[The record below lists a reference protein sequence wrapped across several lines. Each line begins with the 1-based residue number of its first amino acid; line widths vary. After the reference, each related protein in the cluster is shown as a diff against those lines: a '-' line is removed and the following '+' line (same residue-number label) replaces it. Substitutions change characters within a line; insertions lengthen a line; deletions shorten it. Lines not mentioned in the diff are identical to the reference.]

1 MARLSAMGTRH
12 ATRLLSGVR
21 AAALAG
27 TPARFTPRK
36 VIDESWHRVLRHG
49 VDPDQGGHS
58 GLLGLDEVEHR
69 RRSTP
74 LASVLQT
81 LREGLMAEADE
92 AWHMM
97 VVSDA
102 EGRLLWRD
110 GNAAVQ
116 RKADQLGFCVGAS
129 WAEEVAGTNAIGTA
143 LVSRSPLQVHSA
155 EHFVRAFHTLS
166 CAASPVRDP
175 RDGRLLGVV
184 NVTGPAA
191 AIHPSTL
198 ALVTAVARV
207 AEGELREQ
215 HRVAVDRLRAVA
227 APVLARVGGRALAVD
242 RAGWTA
248 GVTGM
253 LPLDRVQLPKSVR
266 AGRVWIPA
274 LGTCTAEPLPDGW
287 LLRVEDA
294 VTLGDG
300 DGAEPSRVV
309 LDLRRSGQP
318 SLSVTGAAGSWS
330 QELSPRH
337 AELLYVLACH
347 PEGRTASQLAGDLF
361 GEPDRQVTVRAE
373 LSRVR
378 RTLAGVLDHR
388 PYRFAEGVRVELL
401 TPRDAAD
408 LLPHSTAPALIAAR
422 APGGGPPP
430 GAGGRGGTG
439 GRGSTVATGGTDRTG
454 GTDGTGGRGGTGG

>member
-1 MARLSAMGTRH
+1 MNDEPLHMARLSAMGTRH

-21 AAALAG
+21 AAALSG
-27 TPARFTPRK
+27 TPARFTPRE
-36 VIDESWHRVLRHG
+36 VIGESWHRVLGHG

-58 GLLGLDEVEHR
+58 GLLALDEVEHR

-74 LASVLQT
+74 LASVLPT

-97 VVSDA
+97 VVTDA

-143 LVSRSPLQVHSA
+143 LVSRTPLQVHSA

-207 AEGELREQ
+207 AEAELREQ
-215 HRVAVDRLRAVA
+215 HRVAIDRLRAVA
-227 APVLARVGGRALAVD
+227 SPVLARVGGRALAVD

-253 LPLDRVQLPKSVR
+253 LPLDRVQLPKSLSAGWVR
-266 AGRVWIPA
+266 IPA
-274 LGTCTAEPLPDGW
+274 VGLCSAEPLPDGW

-294 VTLGDG
+294 VTGG

-318 SLSVTGAAGSWS
+318 VLSVTGAAGSWS
-330 QELSPRH
+330 QELTPRH
-337 AELLYVLACH
+337 AELLYVLARH
-347 PEGRTASQLAGDLF
+347 PEGRTASQLAADLF
-361 GEPDRQVTVRAE
+361 GEPGRQVTVRAE

-388 PYRFAEGVRVELL
+388 PYRFADGVRVELL
-401 TPRDAAD
+401 TPPHASD
-408 LLPHSTAPALIAAR
+408 LLPQSTAPALVAAR
-422 APGGGPPP
+422 
-430 GAGGRGGTG
+430 GAGGRGPSGPG
-439 GRGSTVATGGTDRTG
+439 SRGSVPSGPGSPDRSG
-454 GTDGTGGRGGTGG
+454 PRGSGATDG

>member
-1 MARLSAMGTRH
+1 MNDAPLDMTRLSAMGTRH
-12 ATRLLSGVR
+12 ATRFLSGVR
-21 AAALAG
+21 AAALSG
-27 TPARFTPRK
+27 TPGRPSPRK

-58 GLLGLDEVEHR
+58 GLLALDEVEHR

-74 LASVLQT
+74 LASVLPT

-97 VVSDA
+97 VVTDA

-110 GNAAVQ
+110 GNVAVQ

-191 AIHPSTL
+191 AVHPSTL

-253 LPLDRVQLPKSVR
+253 LPLDRVQLPKSFS
-266 AGRVWIPA
+266 AGRIHVPA
-274 LGTCTAEPLPDGW
+274 VGLCIAEPLPDGW
-287 LLRVEDA
+287 LLRVEDGA
-294 VTLGDG
+294 GRGDG
-300 DGAEPSRVV
+300 DPAEPSRVV
-309 LDLRRSGQP
+309 LDLRRPGQP
-318 SLSVTGAAGSWS
+318 TLAVAGAAGTWS

-337 AELLYVLACH
+337 AELLYVLARH
-347 PEGRTASQLAGDLF
+347 PEGRTASQLAADLF
-361 GEPDRQVTVRAE
+361 GEPGRQVTVRAE

-388 PYRFAEGVRVELL
+388 PYRFADGVRVELL
-401 TPRDAAD
+401 TPRHASD
-408 LLPHSTAPALIAAR
+408 LLPHSTAPALLAAR
-422 APGGGPPP
+422 RGLGGPDPRGTGGQGATGGAS
-430 GAGGRGGTG
+430 GAGGSGGTG
-439 GRGSTVATGGTDRTG
+439 ESGDTGL
-454 GTDGTGGRGGTGG
+454 